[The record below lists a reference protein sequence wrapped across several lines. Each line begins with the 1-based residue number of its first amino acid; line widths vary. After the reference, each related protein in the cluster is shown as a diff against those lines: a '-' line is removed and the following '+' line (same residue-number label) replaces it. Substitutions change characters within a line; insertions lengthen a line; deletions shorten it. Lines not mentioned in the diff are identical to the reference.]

1 MARKI
6 KTCPVCGKVHPDN
19 AAGALRIGIV
29 TQGRPA
35 DGLTFDLIGVPN
47 VARECLPGLVLLV
60 KEALV
65 PGIVEMLGA
74 DPTAAE

>member
-1 MARKI
+1 MAKKI
-6 KTCPVCGKVHPDN
+6 EACPVCGKRHPDN

-29 TQGRPA
+29 TQGQPA
-35 DGLTFDLIGVPN
+35 EGLTFDNIEVPN

-65 PGIVEMLGA
+65 PGIIEMLGA
-74 DPTAAE
+74 DPTEAE